1 MVVSEH
7 VHTVERTPAR
17 EQGFTLHHP
26 IPTKASQ
33 TLSHPVTLLQA
44 TLDTAAQTSLR
55 RPHPLSHPAHQ
66 ALRCTA
72 LWHTRVRHSSL
83 VFQPLEKLDS
93 GGTSAPPRDRSLNC
107 SLNLAEQKSGREGLR
122 PKATTRENFLEGWFP
137 SGVKYD
143 EKCLQNLIK
152 SLCSIPFNLI
162 QSQCQKMHTKVFVK
176 SASIAFELKKVN
188 SMICNED
195 NGRVTKIKG
204 YEVPQ
209 QALDHQRLHSD
220 PHMSD
225 SSNSRADVMTHD
237 IEMGPNLR
245 NCMAESLQIHEENAP
260 KLLSFNSSN
269 NTSYKLVGLPNTMQ
283 KAPNLKS
290 LNLSKNEVKSEG
302 ELDKVKALESEEM
315 CADRNPLCTTF
326 PDKSTNIRTRSVETV
341 PCSSTGAAWSQI
353 LVPWTD
359 NHEVP
364 LPIVFGIEASKK
376 LPVCRVRRYY
386 WVYDYGDR
394 LGLLDAYHDE
404 ACFSL
409 TLPFNPEDLI
419 PSCLDKY
426 SKGSRNI
433 KKLKD
438 PVLRVQLL
446 KHTKHDIVDSLS
458 VLPRT
463 EHDISSLVVD
473 MCVQTEKMLCFSVSG
488 AFKEVEGM
496 CQAHVRAFTRI
507 FIATPSS
514 NFSSLPTLSQQQQE
528 MVAAFTAQS
537 GMNLEWAQ
545 K

>member
-1 MVVSEH
+1 MHSS
-7 VHTVERTPAR
+7 TPSLNR
-17 EQGFTLHHP
+17 SGIYEIRPEQGLKAQGIVTKLILFKEEEDTGVFHKEDMIVGLNKSALAFIRHH
-26 IPTKASQ
+26 A
-33 TLSHPVTLLQA
+33 
-44 TLDTAAQTSLR
+44 
-55 RPHPLSHPAHQ
+55 
-66 ALRCTA
+66 
-72 LWHTRVRHSSL
+72 
-83 VFQPLEKLDS
+83 
-93 GGTSAPPRDRSLNC
+93 RS
-107 SLNLAEQKSGREGLR
+107 K
-122 PKATTRENFLEGWFP
+122 FP

-195 NGRVTKIKG
+195 NGRMSLFVSPSTLPYSEQKGLKSGKVKLIKVTKIKG

-209 QALDHQRLHSD
+209 QALDHQRLHSG

-269 NTSYKLVGLPNTMQ
+269 NTSFKLVGLPNTMQ

-326 PDKSTNIRTRSVETV
+326 PDKSTNI
-341 PCSSTGAAWSQI
+341 SSI
-353 LVPWTD
+353 LELFPKLLHLD

-473 MCVQTEKMLCFSVSG
+473 MCVQTVSTCFLPDAG
-488 AFKEVEGM
+488 PEGRVEGM

-514 NFSSLPTLSQQQQE
+514 NFSLCIVNDQLCVRDSSPIETQGAFFTPVPTPPPALYPPSPSSSRKWWQRSLPSL
-528 MVAAFTAQS
+528 
-537 GMNLEWAQ
+537 G
-545 K
+545 